1 VILTI
6 VNLGQGLTHPHHIR
20 STHSTQSHIRSRHLK
35 GRVMTSVVD
44 SVRVGYQPGGN
55 VGVPSP
61 RVSWVTVSDVPGW
74 RQSGAELVWDDGT
87 GSASATVEGD
97 ASVLVEWPFPAL
109 SPRRRGTLKVR
120 VEGPDGWSEWSAEQH
135 LVATFLGD
143 DEWTADFVG
152 LPEASGE
159 GQPFLLRHEFDVE
172 PGLVRATWY
181 ATALGVYEAEVN
193 GTVVDDQFLKPGW
206 TPYQHRLVHETTDVT
221 GLLAEGRNAIG
232 VAVAGGWYT
241 ERFGFHGLAKPF
253 YGDQPSVAGQLALE
267 YGDGR
272 VVWVTTGEE
281 WLATADS
288 PVRSAGIYAG
298 ESYDARLAQPGWS
311 SAGFDASS
319 WSPAEVRTA
328 GPVPGARTSPEVRVT
343 ETVAVADVITSPSG
357 KTLLDFG
364 QNLVGRLR
372 VRVSG
377 EAGTTITLRHAEVL
391 ENGELGVRPLRIAKA
406 TDTYTLA
413 GTGVEEWA
421 PTFTFHGFRYA
432 EVTGWP
438 GDVDPSAITAEV
450 IGSDMVRTGWF
461 ECSDPL
467 VTQLHENVVWG
478 MRGNFLYLPTDCPQR
493 DERLGWT
500 GDIQIFGPTASYLY
514 DCDGFLS
521 SWLVDLALEQKASGG
536 VPFVVPDVLHSA
548 NVPAAAWGDVAV
560 ILPWTLYQR
569 FGDLGTLDAQYPSAK
584 AWVDQLLAIAGER
597 YLWEGHF
604 QFGDWVDPD
613 APPDQPAKAKADP
626 DLVASAYLFR
636 SCDLLARTAR
646 VLGRRDDAE
655 RYAGL
660 AERVREAWLNEYVTP
675 SGRVLS
681 DAQTSYALA
690 IAYEIATGELAQ
702 QMGDRL
708 AWLVRR
714 DGFRIGT
721 GFVGTPLITDALSRT
736 GHLREAGRML
746 TQTECPS
753 WLYPITMGATTIW
766 ERWDS
771 MLEDGSINP
780 GEMTSF
786 NHYALGG
793 VADWMHRVVGGLAPA
808 APGYRELEIA
818 PQPLAG
824 MEWAT
829 TSHLTPYGMATVSWR
844 RHDGKVHVMAI
855 VPANASASVRL
866 PDGTA
871 HSVGAG
877 THEWSVPDVLDA
889 PPARV
894 STDSPLATIM
904 DDRDAY
910 TTVMDA
916 LKRSDPEVAR
926 QFRRRTAWV
935 PNRPLFGSFS
945 LVAPSVVG
953 EVADSLE
960 ALNAKRGL

>member
-1 VILTI
+1 MPTAV
-6 VNLGQGLTHPHHIR
+6 Q
-20 STHSTQSHIRSRHLK
+20 
-35 GRVMTSVVD
+35 
-44 SVRVGYQPGGN
+44 SVRLEYQPGPE
-55 VGVPSP
+55 VPTPAP
-61 RVSWVTVSDVPGW
+61 RVSWVSVSDIREW
-74 RQSGAELVWDDGT
+74 RQSAAELAWNDGAGT
-87 GSASATVEGD
+87 TTATVDGD
-97 ASVLVEWPFPAL
+97 ASVLVAWPFAEL
-109 SPRRRGTLKVR
+109 APRGRGTLKVR
-120 VEGPDGWSEWSAEQH
+120 VQGPDGWSGWSEEQPV
-135 LVATFLGD
+135 VATFLGEG
-143 DEWTADFVG
+143 EWTAEFIG
-152 LPEASGE
+152 LPEPSSV

-181 ATALGVYEAEVN
+181 ATALGVYQAEVN
-193 GTVVDDQFLKPGW
+193 GTSVDDQFLKPGW

-221 GLLAEGRNAIG
+221 ASLTEGRNAIG
-232 VAVAGGWYT
+232 IAVAGGWYT
-241 ERFGFHGLAKPF
+241 ERFGFQGLAKPF
-253 YGDQPSVAGQLALE
+253 YGEQPSVAGQLALE
-267 YGDGR
+267 YADGR
-272 VVWVTTGEE
+272 IVWVATGAG
-281 WLATADS
+281 WQATGDA
-288 PVRSAGIYAG
+288 PYRSAGIYAG
-298 ESYDARLAQPGWS
+298 ESYDARLAAPGWS
-311 SAGFDASS
+311 TAGFDATA
-319 WSPAEVRTA
+319 WEQAAVREP
-328 GPVPGARTSPEVRVT
+328 GPVPGPRTGPQVRVT
-343 ETVAVADVITSPSG
+343 ETVDVEEVITSPSG
-357 KTLLDFG
+357 RTLLDFG

-372 VRVSG
+372 LRVSG

-391 ENGELGVRPLRIAKA
+391 EDGELGVRPLRVAKA

-438 GDVDPSAITAEV
+438 GGVDPSAVTAEV

-461 ECSDPL
+461 ECSDPM
-467 VTQLHENVVWG
+467 VTRLHENVVWG

-536 VPFVVPDVLHSA
+536 VPFIVPDVLHSA
-548 NVPAAAWGDVAV
+548 KMPAAAWGDVAV
-560 ILPWTLYQR
+560 ILPWTLYER
-569 FGDLGTLDAQYPSAK
+569 FGDLGVLEAQYPSAK
-584 AWVDQLLAIAGER
+584 GWVDQVLAIAGDR
-597 YLWEGHF
+597 YLWEGGF

-626 DLVASAYLFR
+626 DLVASAYLFH
-636 SCDLLARTAR
+636 SSDLLARSAA
-646 VLGRRDDAE
+646 VLGRTEEAE
-655 RYAGL
+655 HYAAV
-660 AERVREAWLNEYVTP
+660 AERVREAWLAEYVTP
-675 SGRVLS
+675 SGRILS

-690 IAYEIATGELAQ
+690 IAFEIVTGELAQ
-702 QMGDRL
+702 RVGDRL

-714 DGFRIGT
+714 DGYRIGT

-736 GHLREAGRML
+736 GHLRQAGRML

-793 VADWMHRVVGGLAPA
+793 VADWMHRVVGGIAPA

-829 TSHLTPYGMATVSWR
+829 TTHETPYGTATVSWR
-844 RHDGKVHVMAI
+844 RQDGRVHVMAI

-866 PDGTA
+866 PDGSE
-871 HSVGAG
+871 HNVGSG
-877 THEWSVPDVLDA
+877 TYEWSVEDA
-889 PPARV
+889 PAFAPARV
-894 STDSPLATIM
+894 SGDSPLAAII
-904 DDRDAY
+904 DDQGAY
-910 TTVMDA
+910 ATVMGA
-916 LKRSDPEVAR
+916 FRRIDPDVAR
-926 QFRRRTAWV
+926 EFRRRTRWV
-935 PNRPLFGSFS
+935 PNQPLFGTFS
-945 LVAPSVVG
+945 LISPAVVDELLG
-953 EVADSLE
+953 SLE
-960 ALNAKRGL
+960 ALNGARGL